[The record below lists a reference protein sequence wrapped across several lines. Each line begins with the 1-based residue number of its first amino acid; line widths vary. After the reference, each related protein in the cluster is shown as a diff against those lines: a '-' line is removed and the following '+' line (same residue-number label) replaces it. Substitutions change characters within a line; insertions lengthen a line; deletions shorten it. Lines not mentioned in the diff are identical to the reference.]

1 MAPFTYVQGKHLATY
16 VEFNVDEM
24 NNLKPLELPDDSEDE
39 APAEEPVESK
49 NGEIAEKDED
59 EPEIKS
65 EKDDCQIEEKPAP
78 VNSLQAMTGGDE
90 ENELENM
97 AQDIFENFALTKQII
112 GDFVSNDK
120 TRQDLM
126 PLLLIDVTLREAEFA
141 KFY

>member
-1 MAPFTYVQGKHLATY
+1 
-16 VEFNVDEM
+16 
-24 NNLKPLELPDDSEDE
+24 
-39 APAEEPVESK
+39 
-49 NGEIAEKDED
+49 
-59 EPEIKS
+59 
-65 EKDDCQIEEKPAP
+65 
-78 VNSLQAMTGGDE
+78 MTGGDE

-141 KFY
+141 R

>member
-1 MAPFTYVQGKHLATY
+1 
-16 VEFNVDEM
+16 
-24 NNLKPLELPDDSEDE
+24 
-39 APAEEPVESK
+39 
-49 NGEIAEKDED
+49 
-59 EPEIKS
+59 
-65 EKDDCQIEEKPAP
+65 
-78 VNSLQAMTGGDE
+78 MTGGDE

>member
-1 MAPFTYVQGKHLATY
+1 
-16 VEFNVDEM
+16 
-24 NNLKPLELPDDSEDE
+24 
-39 APAEEPVESK
+39 
-49 NGEIAEKDED
+49 
-59 EPEIKS
+59 
-65 EKDDCQIEEKPAP
+65 
-78 VNSLQAMTGGDE
+78 MTGNDE

-126 PLLLIDVTLREAEFA
+126 PLLLIDVTLREAEVA